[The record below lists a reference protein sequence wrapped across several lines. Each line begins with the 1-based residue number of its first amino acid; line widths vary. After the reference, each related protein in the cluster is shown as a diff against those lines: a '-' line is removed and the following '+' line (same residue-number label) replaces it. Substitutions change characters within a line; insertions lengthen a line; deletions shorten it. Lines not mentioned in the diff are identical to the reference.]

1 MAKTGWLSD
10 MLPWYGQ
17 ELEETRAVLG
27 ENFYSYGIGSNRK
40 TLETLFRYS
49 YEQRLS
55 SRELTVEELFA
66 PSSLELVE
74 MMG

>member
-40 TLETLFRYS
+40 TLETLFLYF
-49 YEQRLS
+49 YVLRLS
-55 SRELTVEELFA
+55 SCELTVEELFA